1 MLLGTDAAAKFVGRS
16 AASTLLLFAF
26 ELVLIPVTV
35 LLYNPGRIDGW
46 PWLMLVIA
54 MLASGLSLV
63 GTLAGTVTL
72 GLKTRGTLTPLLVAP
87 LAMPM
92 LLAAG
97 QIVESLR
104 AERSIVVWILLMVAI
119 NLAMSVIGVAT
130 AKPLEET
137 AT

>member
-1 MLLGTDAAAKFVGRS
+1 
-16 AASTLLLFAF
+16 
-26 ELVLIPVTV
+26 
-35 LLYNPGRIDGW
+35 
-46 PWLMLVIA
+46 MLVVV

-63 GTLAGTVTL
+63 GTLAGSVTM
-72 GLKTRGTLTPLLVAP
+72 GLKTRSTLTPLLVAP

-104 AERSIVVWILLMVAI
+104 TDRSIVVWVLLMVAI

-130 AKPLEET
+130 AKPLEES